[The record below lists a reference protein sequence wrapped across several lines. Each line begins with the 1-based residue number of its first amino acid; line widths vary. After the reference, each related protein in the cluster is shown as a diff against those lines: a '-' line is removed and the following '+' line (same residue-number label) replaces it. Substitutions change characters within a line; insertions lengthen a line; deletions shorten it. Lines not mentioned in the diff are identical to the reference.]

1 MARKPG
7 KTYRT
12 SSGKTVDFG
21 ALLLA
26 NETAPAIGNMN
37 VNARGDEIDPAGNIT
52 KSREQIMREY
62 NELNTMVPSDDK
74 IPEGT
79 GISADED
86 WKDWEP
92 PKTVETSSVPIQPVI
107 PNTPPPPI
115 PTKEP
120 APEPIK
126 EPEPVKQK
134 QDESKPMTVA
144 QMVEANPDRVIDKTN
159 DTKKLPTGVLA
170 AAVAAAKEVEDNVQ
184 ESPQQKQLNTPGVR
198 RI

>member
-21 ALLLA
+21 ALILA

-159 DTKKLPTGVLA
+159 DTKKLPTGGLA